1 MTLRTHPDSLICF
14 LLSVGVSCKSR
25 TMAFFMIV
33 LLLAQIYRII
43 VHISVRLLWK
53 VFSIVLP
60 EKYIITLMYF
70 TVYLLLFTSLI
81 AESEVAFEWLTSCPI
96 CKWFCFSRLFNYYHT
111 NICINNLF
119 IPVLLLDYTLIFSVR
134 TLLLAVNHHR

>member
-1 MTLRTHPDSLICF
+1 
-14 LLSVGVSCKSR
+14 
-25 TMAFFMIV
+25 MAFFMIV

-81 AESEVAFEWLTSCPI
+81 AESEVAFE
-96 CKWFCFSRLFNYYHT
+96 
-111 NICINNLF
+111 
-119 IPVLLLDYTLIFSVR
+119 
-134 TLLLAVNHHR
+134 